1 MYLIIRTQIEF
12 KFKAALRWRWGL
24 VRQIHYSHTWLM
36 GKETLRH
43 NEQWVAAG
51 CSLWALSS
59 RQPLTARHRTD
70 CLRTAWRS
78 RWKGQFVNYVTVY
91 LKRYKCEGKLQTE
104 VLCVCCCVDESTAQI
119 HHSFSGWD
127 GQDDITLTSQDI
139 RHYTHVCSRLVF
151 SSWWLTGLLAR
162 SPFIKEEPGLSI
174 LK

>member
-1 MYLIIRTQIEF
+1 MYLILRTQIEF

-91 LKRYKCEGKLQTE
+91 LKRYKCEGREVIGRSSLCLLLRWREHGSDPPQLQRMRRTGW
-104 VLCVCCCVDESTAQI
+104 
-119 HHSFSGWD
+119 HHS
-127 GQDDITLTSQDI
+127 DITGHQTL
-139 RHYTHVCSRLVF
+139 HSRLFASRVLVLVTD
-151 SSWWLTGLLAR
+151 WT
-162 SPFIKEEPGLSI
+162 PGSLPVH
-174 LK
+174 